1 MIEESVIKAVIERT
15 DIVRLISEYV
25 QLKRRGGRLVGL
37 CPFHREKTPSF
48 SVNGERGAYYCFGCH
63 EGGSAVDFLMKLENL
78 TFPEAIERLAGRL
91 GIEVVHT
98 GRQSDQSRITQ
109 KSREKS
115 FLEIM
120 KTAQQYFV
128 ESLASPSGEGC
139 RRYAAGR
146 GISDDM
152 IRSFGLG
159 YSPDSWDGIVD
170 HLRRNNLSLEDS
182 RELGLVASRE
192 SGGYYA
198 RFRGRLMFPVHNVR
212 GEIIAFGGRILEKS
226 ETAKYINSPESP
238 IYTKGEHLYGLY
250 QAKMHITREHCAI
263 LVEGNVDVVM
273 MHGFGFCHTV
283 ASMGTALTP
292 KQAALL
298 FRHTKNVYLMYDG
311 DSAGRKAMCRA
322 LGILLGQDFEGLY
335 AVELPKDD
343 DPDSYL
349 RTYGAEGM
357 NALIKNAKP
366 LGMWCVQKKCSDLMT
381 LPPELR
387 KSGFAELS
395 ELLLEF
401 PDSLAQHH
409 YLEEAA
415 RFLGQDVRRLAVE
428 LGMDPGAVTS
438 HRIEAG
444 TNQSAPVPE
453 KNDIDRIEWDVAN
466 LILNSPQKYESFIS
480 KQGLEL
486 IQDPALRSMLSEYAE
501 IQDKATAYSIIEAMG
516 ENSRKL
522 YEKVICSG
530 PDVPEDNLDDWYSG
544 AIASLVKN
552 WAARE
557 QQQIG
562 FLIAEAVRDG
572 KSDQASELVE
582 RQQRMIS
589 LMMDLEKERQY
600 RWQREG

>member
-25 QLKRRGGRLVGL
+25 QLKRRGGRLIGL

-63 EGGSAVDFLMKLENL
+63 EGGSAVHFLMKLENL
-78 TFPEAIERLAGRL
+78 TFPEAIERLASRL
-91 GIEVVHT
+91 GIEVTHT
-98 GRQSDQSRITQ
+98 NRQSEQNRVTQ
-109 KSREKS
+109 KSREKA
-115 FLEIM
+115 FLDIM
-120 KTAQQYFV
+120 KAAQQYFV
-128 ESLASPSGEGC
+128 ESLHSTNGEAC
-139 RRYAAGR
+139 RQYAVRR
-146 GISDDM
+146 GISDAM
-152 IRSFGLG
+152 IKSFGLG
-159 YSPDSWDGIVD
+159 YSPDSWDGIVE
-170 HLRRNNLSLEDS
+170 HLKQNKLSLEDS
-182 RELGLVASRE
+182 RELGLVASRD

-198 RFRGRLMFPVHNVR
+198 RFRSRLMFPVHNVR
-212 GEIIAFGGRILEKS
+212 GDIIAFGGRILEKS

-298 FRHTKNVYLMYDG
+298 YRHTKIVYLMYDG
-311 DSAGRKAMCRA
+311 DSAGRKAMSRA
-322 LGILLGQDFEGLY
+322 LGILLGQEFEGLY

-357 NALIKNAKP
+357 NALIQNAKP
-366 LGMWCVQKKCSDLMT
+366 LGMWCVQKKCSELMT

-395 ELLLEF
+395 ELLHEF
-401 PDSLAQHH
+401 PDSLTQRH

-415 RFLGQDVRRLAVE
+415 RFLGHDVRRLAVE
-428 LGMDPGAVTS
+428 LGMDLGAVYA
-438 HRIEAG
+438 HKIESG
-444 TNQSAPVPE
+444 CNPSKSVFE
-453 KNDIDRIEWDVAN
+453 INNIDKIEWDVAN
-466 LILNSPQKYESFIS
+466 LILNSKQRYEAFIA
-480 KQGLEL
+480 KQGLDL
-486 IQDPALRSMLSEYAE
+486 IQDPALRSMLSEYNE
-501 IQDKATAYSIIEAMG
+501 IQDKTSAYSILESMG

-530 PDVPEDNLDDWYSG
+530 PDVPDDNIDDWYSG

-572 KSDQASELVE
+572 NSDQACELVK
-582 RQQRMIS
+582 RQQKMIS
-589 LMMDLEKERQY
+589 LMLDLEKERQY
-600 RWQREG
+600 RWQRDV